1 MRSNLHLPPE
11 AFEATYSPAPADV
24 WSLGVALVAMSTS
37 SYPFNVRD
45 KKTKFSAQWRMF
57 IKSHMM
63 NTFARNLCHL
73 IFVLDPKKRITPAKL
88 LKEKYFSAPVK
99 MLTDV
104 SCKLGD
110 ASKLAIKEDSRVGG
124 MSAIEN
130 VQEASEKKAPA
141 STVPAEVAPAEDA
154 GEEGDEAAYEGG
166 AVGVEE
172 ENLPPAEAEEEC
184 HLSQMNAPE
193 EAEAEAVPED
203 GEEVEAPEV
212 EEGAEEGEGEEEAAE
227 E

>member
-1 MRSNLHLPPE
+1 M
-11 AFEATYSPAPADV
+11 
-24 WSLGVALVAMSTS
+24 AMSTS

-45 KKTKFSAQWRMF
+45 KKIKFSAQWRSF

-63 NTFARNLCHL
+63 NTFARNLCHR
-73 IFVLDPKKRITPAKL
+73 IFVLDPKERITAANL
-88 LKEKYFSAPVK
+88 LKEKYFQAPVK
-99 MLTDV
+99 MLTEV

-110 ASKLAIKEDSRVGG
+110 ASNLAIKEDSRVGG

-130 VQEASEKKAPA
+130 VQETSPKDKVSGAE
-141 STVPAEVAPAEDA
+141 EVAA
-154 GEEGDEAAYEGG
+154 GGEDEAAAGYEGG

-193 EAEAEAVPED
+193 EAEAEAMPED
-203 GEEVEAPEV
+203 GEEVEAPV
-212 EEGAEEGEGEEEAAE
+212 EGEEEATDGE
-227 E
+227 EEDVEE